1 MSSYDGD
8 GMHGFHIIFATFFK
22 FYDLRTLFE
31 THPEVITLIFI
42 IYVLEAIYL
51 QCMYID
57 AYSTGK

>member
-8 GMHGFHIIFATFFK
+8 GMHGFNIIFATFFK

-42 IYVLEAIYL
+42 IYVL
-51 QCMYID
+51 
-57 AYSTGK
+57 